1 VSLVKGKTSVAES
14 GFPKGD
20 DFICD
25 TLPLHFVSFGR
36 YCCGEDV
43 GTAEEGVYRRGL
55 SQGESKVLVRRKL
68 ELMVNRPSNENI
80 WQEQTRLR
88 DVNRR

>member
-1 VSLVKGKTSVAES
+1 MSLVKGKTSVAES
-14 GFPKGD
+14 GFPKED

-43 GTAEEGVYRRGL
+43 GTAEEGVYRRG
-55 SQGESKVLVRRKL
+55 
-68 ELMVNRPSNENI
+68 
-80 WQEQTRLR
+80 
-88 DVNRR
+88 